1 MNKQQLPEAVAAG
14 RHAIEYCM
22 VRAATRS
29 RNMNS
34 QDIADLHGLTV
45 LLRQYK
51 HMMGRQIV
59 KQCKVAADKRSEG
72 DAA

>member
-22 VRAATRS
+22 VCVATHS

-34 QDIADLHGLTV
+34 QDMSDLHGLTV

-51 HMMGRQIV
+51 HMMGKQIV
-59 KQCKVAADKRSEG
+59 RQCKVAADKRSEG
-72 DAA
+72 YAA